1 MLVLLCCHCYSKLDN
16 GGTILTNLVF
26 EKYSNKGLRSN
37 NELFYIPNNCHNIG
51 TELLL
56 KCKKPYVKMS
66 MLKKVSR
73 ENSNGIIFT
82 DGAFLLR
89 KNGGN

>member
-1 MLVLLCCHCYSKLDN
+1 MRN
-16 GGTILTNLVF
+16 
-26 EKYSNKGLRSN
+26 EKTTVIKN
-37 NELFYIPNNCHNIG
+37 IWHNIG

-56 KCKKPYVKMS
+56 KCKKLYVKID

-73 ENSNGIIFT
+73 ENSDGIIFT

>member
-1 MLVLLCCHCYSKLDN
+1 MRLIKRKFKVTFILDSFFIKN
-16 GGTILTNLVF
+16 IW
-26 EKYSNKGLRSN
+26 
-37 NELFYIPNNCHNIG
+37 HNIG

-56 KCKKPYVKMS
+56 KCKKLYVKMS

-82 DGAFLLR
+82 DGAFLLQ

>member
-1 MLVLLCCHCYSKLDN
+1 
-16 GGTILTNLVF
+16 
-26 EKYSNKGLRSN
+26 
-37 NELFYIPNNCHNIG
+37 
-51 TELLL
+51 
-56 KCKKPYVKMS
+56 MS

-73 ENSNGIIFT
+73 ENGSGIIFT

>member
-1 MLVLLCCHCYSKLDN
+1 MRN
-16 GGTILTNLVF
+16 
-26 EKYSNKGLRSN
+26 EKTTVIKNIWR
-37 NELFYIPNNCHNIG
+37 NIG

>member
-1 MLVLLCCHCYSKLDN
+1 ML
-16 GGTILTNLVF
+16 
-26 EKYSNKGLRSN
+26 KYAFGKVAD
-37 NELFYIPNNCHNIG
+37 NELFYIPNNWHNIG
-51 TELLL
+51 TEMLL
-56 KCKKPYVKMS
+56 KCKKLYVKMS

-73 ENSNGIIFT
+73 EDSDGIIFT

>member
-1 MLVLLCCHCYSKLDN
+1 MRN
-16 GGTILTNLVF
+16 
-26 EKYSNKGLRSN
+26 EKTTVIKN
-37 NELFYIPNNCHNIG
+37 IWHNIG

-56 KCKKPYVKMS
+56 RCKKLYVKIS

-82 DGAFLLR
+82 DGAFLR
-89 KNGGN
+89 RGYRCRSPQAG

>member
-1 MLVLLCCHCYSKLDN
+1 MRN
-16 GGTILTNLVF
+16 
-26 EKYSNKGLRSN
+26 EKTTVIKN
-37 NELFYIPNNCHNIG
+37 IWHNIG

-56 KCKKPYVKMS
+56 RCKKLYVKIS

-82 DGAFLLR
+82 DGAFLLQ

>member
-1 MLVLLCCHCYSKLDN
+1 MRLIKS
-16 GGTILTNLVF
+16 IW
-26 EKYSNKGLRSN
+26 
-37 NELFYIPNNCHNIG
+37 HNIG

-56 KCKKPYVKMS
+56 KCKKLYVKMS

>member
-1 MLVLLCCHCYSKLDN
+1 MRLIKRKFKATFILDFLLKK
-16 GGTILTNLVF
+16 IW
-26 EKYSNKGLRSN
+26 
-37 NELFYIPNNCHNIG
+37 HNIG

-56 KCKKPYVKMS
+56 KCKKLYVKMS

>member
-1 MLVLLCCHCYSKLDN
+1 ML
-16 GGTILTNLVF
+16 
-26 EKYSNKGLRSN
+26 KYAFGKVAD
-37 NELFYIPNNCHNIG
+37 NELFYIPNNWHNIG

-56 KCKKPYVKMS
+56 KCKKPYVKIS

-73 ENSNGIIFT
+73 ENSSGIIFM

>member
-1 MLVLLCCHCYSKLDN
+1 MQN
-16 GGTILTNLVF
+16 VF
-26 EKYSNKGLRSN
+26 DKKEIQGNFYLGFPFKKY
-37 NELFYIPNNCHNIG
+37 IWHNIG

-89 KNGGN
+89 KKRR

>member
-1 MLVLLCCHCYSKLDN
+1 MRN
-16 GGTILTNLVF
+16 
-26 EKYSNKGLRSN
+26 EKTTVIKN
-37 NELFYIPNNCHNIG
+37 IWHNIG

-56 KCKKPYVKMS
+56 KCKKLYVKID

-89 KNGGN
+89 KKRR